1 MKLKLWHLILQKIV
15 KVSLG
20 QKNQTFCQIYMKKSF
35 LSLPI
40 TFSVLVNVIPY
51 QIFIQNTQITVFKK
65 ISTKFGALPLLQ
77 ECPKSLCSH
86 QGGHFPNLAIMCVDL
101 DIINPYKTA
110 GCLLFADKEGCPS
123 TMTRTSTTLDK
134 YFCPLHDSL

>member
-15 KVSLG
+15 KVSSG

-51 QIFIQNTQITVFKK
+51 QIFIQNTEITVSKMF
-65 ISTKFGALPLLQ
+65 STKFGALPLLQ
-77 ECPKSLCSH
+77 ECPPSLRPQVMFLFGFPPAMQHVSGLQSYLMHSLPFTAYGCIKS
-86 QGGHFPNLAIMCVDL
+86 
-101 DIINPYKTA
+101 Y
-110 GCLLFADKEGCPS
+110 LLHK
-123 TMTRTSTTLDK
+123 
-134 YFCPLHDSL
+134 